1 LLWRGIDVGLID
13 GLGVNGTG
21 YLARFVGWVG
31 SQLQS
36 GQLGT
41 YAGVLAL
48 GVLVVLGAVTV
59 R

>member
-1 LLWRGIDVGLID
+1 
-13 GLGVNGTG
+13 
-21 YLARFVGWVG
+21 VG

-41 YAGVLAL
+41 YAWVLAL